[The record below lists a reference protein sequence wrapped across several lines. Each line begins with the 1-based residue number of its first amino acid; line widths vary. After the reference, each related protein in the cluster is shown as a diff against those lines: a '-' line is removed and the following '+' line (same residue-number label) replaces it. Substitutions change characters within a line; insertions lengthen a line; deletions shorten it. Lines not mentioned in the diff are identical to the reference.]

1 MRHVVFTQNNEHATQ
16 FLGKYDY
23 SVALISYWLNGIPT
37 LEENNHMTNPFYLY
51 FFRNLFMRD
60 FDYYVSNINLFTHP
74 QLHLYPMLGVRQLIS
89 DVPTSNSEEFTLG
102 GEIFFESR
110 FSNYNFGQYSPKQ
123 LISVDSA
130 REAISVMGKSSFDP
144 TYEYVSLRGDMAT
157 FEFKGASTGSI
168 SYDKNAVIFNG
179 EAETDEETMHVLPI
193 LFSNCLES
201 SAGNSL
207 IRVNLLLTGI
217 IFSGDTRDKISFEG
231 PPFHN
236 ECLKTDIFDVET
248 YGLRDMK
255 YPYPLDADRPAIREF
270 FASPWR

>member
-1 MRHVVFTQNNEHATQ
+1 
-16 FLGKYDY
+16 
-23 SVALISYWLNGIPT
+23 
-37 LEENNHMTNPFYLY
+37 
-51 FFRNLFMRD
+51 MRD

-74 QLHLYPMLGVRQLIS
+74 QLQLYPMLGVRQLIS
-89 DVPTSNSEEFTLG
+89 DVPTSNSEEFSLA

-123 LISVDSA
+123 LIAVDSA

-144 TYEYVSLRGDMAT
+144 TYEYVSLRGDVAT

-168 SYDKNAVIFNG
+168 SYDNNAVIFKG
-179 EAETDEETMHVLPI
+179 EADEETMHVLPI

-231 PPFHN
+231 PPFNN